1 MAESG
6 LRERKNARTR
16 AAIERAALELAI
28 EQGFERTTVDQIA
41 ERADVSPRTVF
52 GRYTTKDAIV
62 FGDIAAEQRA
72 FEAWLEEAQGD
83 LLERVAASIRGLM
96 EGGESDELA
105 HLRLRAMLVDPY
117 LRGSSGAASM
127 PSSTRSPSA
136 WAGELAGDP
145 TTCACAPSAPASPG
159 CSSPSPIVPS
169 SIPRAPTRS
178 ATSRTAW
185 RSYAPR
191 WTGFAPHSKEND
203 PCGFSS
209 PAPAP
214 ASAPRWPVSSPTSG
228 TIWCSPRGGSSA
240 WSICAT
246 RSWAATPDAGSTSR
260 GWTSPTTT
268 PSSACSP
275 STRRSTA

>member
-62 FGDIAAEQRA
+62 FGDVAAEQRA

-83 LLERVAASIRGLM
+83 LLERVAAYIRGLM

-117 LRGSSGAASM
+117 LRRVFRGRLDAFEHTIAERLARELGRRSDDVRVRAFSAGVAGLLLAIADRAFVDPEGAD
-127 PSSTRSPSA
+127 P
-136 WAGELAGDP
+136 LGDLEDGV
-145 TTCACAPSAPASPG
+145 AFL
-159 CSSPSPIVPS
+159 
-169 SIPRAPTRS
+169 
-178 ATSRTAW
+178 RTALDGL
-185 RSYAPR
+185 R
-191 WTGFAPHSKEND
+191 
-203 PCGFSS
+203 
-209 PAPAP
+209 
-214 ASAPRWPVSSPTSG
+214 
-228 TIWCSPRGGSSA
+228 
-240 WSICAT
+240 
-246 RSWAATPDAGSTSR
+246 TP
-260 GWTSPTTT
+260 
-268 PSSACSP
+268 
-275 STRRSTA
+275 